1 MFQERLK
8 EIVRETVEALG
19 FAVVE
24 TVWISGKQRAT
35 LRVVIHKKGGDIS
48 TEDCAKVSEVL
59 SARLDV
65 EDIVAV
71 AYNLIVESPGVERKI
86 ASPEE
91 YDIFS
96 DREFRFVMRDPSL
109 IGRKDSVLVGK
120 VKDKTV
126 DGITI
131 VAPEGEFTLTYANIA
146 KAQLYFDLKRYL

>member
-35 LRVVIHKKGGDIS
+35 LRIVIHRKGGDIS

-71 AYNLIVESPGVERKI
+71 AYNLVVESPGVERKI

-96 DREFRFVMRDPSL
+96 DREFRLVLREPAAFGL
-109 IGRKDSVLVGK
+109 KDSVLVGK
-120 VKDKTV
+120 VTARTDE
-126 DGITI
+126 GITL
-131 VAPEGEFTLTYANIA
+131 AAQAGEFTIPYSAIA